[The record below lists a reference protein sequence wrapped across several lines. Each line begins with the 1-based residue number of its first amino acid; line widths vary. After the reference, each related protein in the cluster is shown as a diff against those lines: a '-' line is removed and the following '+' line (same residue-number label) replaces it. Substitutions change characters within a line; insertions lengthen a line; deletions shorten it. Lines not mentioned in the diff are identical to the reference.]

1 MSDHHWLS
9 EAPFERIQ
17 PPFPRSHGVPRGD
30 DHRVVSEGP
39 KPDRLMMDATHLKA
53 HRDHVRAR
61 IAAALLCATIAPR
74 TPTSRRSA

>member
-39 KPDRLMMDATHLKA
+39 KPDRLVMDATHLKA
-53 HRDHVRAR
+53 HRT
-61 IAAALLCATIAPR
+61 AASLAEEVALRVALGA
-74 TPTSRRSA
+74 